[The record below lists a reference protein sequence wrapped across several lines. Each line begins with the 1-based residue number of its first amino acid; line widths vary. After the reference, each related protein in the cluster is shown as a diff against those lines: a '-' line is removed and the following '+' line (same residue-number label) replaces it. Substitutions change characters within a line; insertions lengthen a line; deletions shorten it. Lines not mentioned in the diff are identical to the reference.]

1 MVKKV
6 KFNKS
11 KTYLLP
17 LISELVNIEKQYL
30 PYLNNTFMFDNEG
43 RYENCIYILHDFDL
57 SNPKFTSYE
66 RHLINNEL
74 FVDMYDIGNQVLYVF
89 KFPEE
94 YLHEYNCLKNSK
106 YSEFKSDAKELI
118 LEFWT
123 VMYGE
128 NPNSLPFLTKVKD
141 ILFKTTKYRRKLE
154 QSLSSKTQKIIISS
168 EAELGDIINIENET
182 FDFKVLENIKTKL
195 NKNTEMW

>member
-30 PYLNNTFMFDNEG
+30 PYLNNTFMVDNEG
-43 RYENCIYILHDFDL
+43 KYENCIYILHDFDL
-57 SNPKFTSYE
+57 SNPKFTTYE
-66 RHLINNEL
+66 HHLINNEL

-106 YSEFKSDAKELI
+106 YSEFKDDAKELI

-141 ILFKTTKYRRKLE
+141 ILFKTTKYRQKLE
-154 QSLSSKTQKIIISS
+154 QSLSSKTQKIVISS
-168 EAELGDIINIENET
+168 EAELGDIIDIENET

>member
-30 PYLNNTFMFDNEG
+30 PYLNNTFMVDNEG
-43 RYENCIYILHDFDL
+43 KYENCIYILHDFDL
-57 SNPKFTSYE
+57 SNPKFTTYE
-66 RHLINNEL
+66 HHLINNEL

-106 YSEFKSDAKELI
+106 YSEFKDDAKELI

-141 ILFKTTKYRRKLE
+141 ILFKTTKYRQKLE
-154 QSLSSKTQKIIISS
+154 QSLSSRTQKIVISS
-168 EAELGDIINIENET
+168 EAELGDIIDIENET

>member
-1 MVKKV
+1 
-6 KFNKS
+6 
-11 KTYLLP
+11 
-17 LISELVNIEKQYL
+17 
-30 PYLNNTFMFDNEG
+30 
-43 RYENCIYILHDFDL
+43 
-57 SNPKFTSYE
+57 
-66 RHLINNEL
+66 
-74 FVDMYDIGNQVLYVF
+74 MYDIGNQVLYIF

-106 YSEFKSDAKELI
+106 YSEFKDDAKELI

-141 ILFKTTKYRRKLE
+141 ILFKTTKYRQKLE
-154 QSLSSKTQKIIISS
+154 QSLSSRTQKIVISS
-168 EAELGDIINIENET
+168 EAELGDIIDIENET

-195 NKNTEMW
+195 NKDTEMW

>member
-30 PYLNNTFMFDNEG
+30 PYLNNTFMVDNEG
-43 RYENCIYILHDFDL
+43 KYENCIYILHDFDL
-57 SNPKFTSYE
+57 SNPKFTTYE
-66 RHLINNEL
+66 HHLINNEL

-106 YSEFKSDAKELI
+106 YSEFKDDAKELI

-141 ILFKTTKYRRKLE
+141 ILFKTTKYRQKLE
-154 QSLSSKTQKIIISS
+154 RSLSSKTQKIVISS
-168 EAELGDIINIENET
+168 EAELGDIIDIENET

>member
-30 PYLNNTFMFDNEG
+30 PYLNNTFMVDNEG
-43 RYENCIYILHDFDL
+43 KYENCIYILHDFDL
-57 SNPKFTSYE
+57 SNPKFTTYE
-66 RHLINNEL
+66 HHLINNEL
-74 FVDMYDIGNQVLYVF
+74 FIDMYDIGNQVLYIF

-106 YSEFKSDAKELI
+106 YSEFKDDAKELI

-141 ILFKTTKYRRKLE
+141 ILFKTTKYRQKLE
-154 QSLSSKTQKIIISS
+154 QSLSSKTQKIVISS
-168 EAELGDIINIENET
+168 EAELGDIIDIENET

>member
-30 PYLNNTFMFDNEG
+30 PYLNNTFMVDNDE

-57 SNPKFTSYE
+57 SNPKFTNYE
-66 RHLINNEL
+66 HHLINNDL
-74 FVDMYDIGNQVLYVF
+74 FVDMHDIGNQVLYIF

-106 YSEFKSDAKELI
+106 YSEFKNDAKELI

-141 ILFKTTKYRRKLE
+141 ILFKTTKYRQKLE
-154 QSLSSKTQKIIISS
+154 RSLSSRTQKVIISS
-168 EAELGDIINIENET
+168 EAELGDIIDIENET
-182 FDFKVLENIKTKL
+182 FDFKVLENIKTK
-195 NKNTEMW
+195 NNTDMW

>member
-30 PYLNNTFMFDNEG
+30 PYLNNTFMVDNEG
-43 RYENCIYILHDFDL
+43 KYENCIYILHDFDL
-57 SNPKFTSYE
+57 SNPKFTTYE
-66 RHLINNEL
+66 HHLINNEL

-106 YSEFKSDAKELI
+106 YSEFKDDAKELI

-141 ILFKTTKYRRKLE
+141 ILFKTTKYRQKLD
-154 QSLSSKTQKIIISS
+154 QSLSSRTQKIVISS
-168 EAELGDIINIENET
+168 EAELGDIIDIENET

-195 NKNTEMW
+195 NKDTEMW

>member
-1 MVKKV
+1 MVKRV

-17 LISELVNIEKQYL
+17 LISEIVNIDKQYL
-30 PYLNNTFMFDNEG
+30 PYLNNTFMVDSENK
-43 RYENCIYILHDFDL
+43 YENCLYILHDFDL
-57 SNPKFTSYE
+57 SNPKFTTYE
-66 RHLINNEL
+66 HHLINNEL
-74 FVDMYDIGNQVLYVF
+74 FMDMYDIGNQVLYVF

-106 YSEFKSDAKELI
+106 YSEFKDDAKELV

-123 VMYGE
+123 VMYG
-128 NPNSLPFLTKVKD
+128 NTPNAIAFLTKVKD
-141 ILFKTTKYRRKLE
+141 ILFKTTKYRQKLE

-168 EAELGDIINIENET
+168 EAELGDIIDITNET
-182 FDFKVLENIKTKL
+182 FDFKVLENINTKL
-195 NKNTEMW
+195 KKDTEMW